1 MTDTPKQVSFTQ
13 MRDGTVEDYA
23 LLDTLEHE
31 FVRALPERIM
41 ERLQALENSLSGYK
55 VSRLDHSLQ
64 TATRA
69 LNDGADVDWV
79 VTALVHDLGDDL
91 APLNHDSLAA
101 AILKPYV
108 REECTWVTQHHG
120 IFQYAY
126 YGDKVGLDPEARQ
139 KYKERPCYDA
149 AVQFCERWDQASFDP
164 DYPTE
169 PLETFRPMVEEVF
182 SRTAWDEDN
191 LKPGLHVPL
200 FKES

>member
-1 MTDTPKQVSFTQ
+1 MTNSSKQVKFTQ
-13 MRDGTVEDYA
+13 MKDGTAEDYA
-23 LLDTLEHE
+23 LLDKLEHE
-31 FVRALPERIM
+31 FVQALPDRIM

-69 LNDGADVDWV
+69 LKDGADVDWV

-108 REECTWVTQHHG
+108 REECTWVTRHHG

-126 YGDKVGLDPEARQ
+126 YGDKIGLDPEARQ
-139 KYKERPCYDA
+139 KYKDHPIYDA
-149 AVQFCERWDQASFDP
+149 AVTFCERWDQASFDP

-182 SRTAWDEDN
+182 FRTAWDEN
-191 LKPGLHVPL
+191 NIKTGVRIPL
-200 FKES
+200 FKET

>member
-1 MTDTPKQVSFTQ
+1 MTKPPKQVAFTQ

-23 LLDTLEHE
+23 LLAELEHE
-31 FVRALPERIM
+31 FARSLPDRIM
-41 ERLQALENSLSGYK
+41 ERLQALEHSLSGYK

-69 LNDGADVDWV
+69 MNDGADVDWI

-108 REECTWVTQHHG
+108 REECTWVTLHHG

-126 YGDKVGLDPEARQ
+126 YGDKVGLDPQARL
-139 KYKERPCYDA
+139 KYKVHPCYDA
-149 AVQFCERWDQASFDP
+149 AVTFCERWDQSSFDP
-164 DYPTE
+164 NYPTK
-169 PLETFRPMVEEVF
+169 PLENFRPMVEEVF
-182 SRTAWDEDN
+182 TRTAWNPANIRE
-191 LKPGLHVPL
+191 GVHVPL
-200 FKES
+200 TKDN

>member
-1 MTDTPKQVSFTQ
+1 MTKPPKQVTFTQ

-23 LLDTLEHE
+23 LLEELEHE
-31 FVRALPERIM
+31 FARALPDRIM
-41 ERLQALENSLSGYK
+41 ERMQALENSLSGYK

-69 LNDGADVDWV
+69 LNDGADVDWI

-108 REECTWVTQHHG
+108 REECTWVTHHHG

-139 KYKERPCYDA
+139 KYKDHPSYDA
-149 AVQFCERWDQASFDP
+149 AVTFCERWDQSSFDP

-169 PLETFRPMVEEVF
+169 PLETFRSMVEEVF
-182 SRTAWDEDN
+182 SRTAWDEN
-191 LKPGLHVPL
+191 NIKPGVRVPL
-200 FKES
+200 VKEN